1 MAALESSRDAQ
12 GRPGSSREQRWRS
25 HNYDSRGEG
34 GGAEILGRLQKYFE
48 EALAFFQASMCR
60 RHGGGLFGVAENAR
74 KAQQITIFLYLLFA
88 RENRGRSM
96 RSFCGV
102 GAIGARELS
111 RASAR
116 RGRGKREYPRPL
128 SDPPSDHA
136 LRVQSSGSRHVSSVT
151 PWVLKSI
158 YRKAAMERWPLR
170 RAVPLFVRGVRVPRR
185 LWTLRCIRLL

>member
-1 MAALESSRDAQ
+1 MAALESSRDAH

-25 HNYDSRGEG
+25 HNYDFRGGG

-74 KAQQITIFLYLLFA
+74 KAQQITIFRYLLFA

-136 LRVQSSGSRHVSSVT
+136 LRVQSSGSRHVS
-151 PWVLKSI
+151 
-158 YRKAAMERWPLR
+158 
-170 RAVPLFVRGVRVPRR
+170 
-185 LWTLRCIRLL
+185 LLHHGC

>member
-1 MAALESSRDAQ
+1 
-12 GRPGSSREQRWRS
+12 
-25 HNYDSRGEG
+25 
-34 GGAEILGRLQKYFE
+34 
-48 EALAFFQASMCR
+48 MCR

-74 KAQQITIFLYLLFA
+74 RAQQITFFRYLLFA

-128 SDPPSDHA
+128 SGPPSDHA